1 MNKKKKKAGEDMKK
15 FLQNIPYGRF
25 VILSVNGSGHK
36 YFKDAIDEDLS
47 LSSYLSKHI
56 AKNYS
61 QVSKTFSAIEGQT
74 IERFFINLKIE
85 KATEMISYDDK
96 NFSQIAFYLGYK
108 NLQHLSRQFKQVTGM
123 TMTEYKAL
131 QNSTRKGIDKVWSS

>member
-1 MNKKKKKAGEDMKK
+1 M
-15 FLQNIPYGRF
+15 L
-25 VILSVNGSGHK
+25 
-36 YFKDAIDEDLS
+36 
-47 LSSYLSKHI
+47 YLNEHI

-61 QVSKTFSAIEGQT
+61 QVSKTFSRLEGQT
-74 IERFFINLKIE
+74 IEKFFIKLKIE
-85 KATEMISYDDK
+85 KATEMISYDNQ